1 MDWSLKRRGMR
12 AALETLFLALVST
25 AAAVLIG
32 SALAKIVEL
41 AL

>member
-1 MDWSLKRRGMR
+1 MDWSLKRRGLW

-32 SALAKIVEL
+32 AAVAKIVEL
-41 AL
+41 LL